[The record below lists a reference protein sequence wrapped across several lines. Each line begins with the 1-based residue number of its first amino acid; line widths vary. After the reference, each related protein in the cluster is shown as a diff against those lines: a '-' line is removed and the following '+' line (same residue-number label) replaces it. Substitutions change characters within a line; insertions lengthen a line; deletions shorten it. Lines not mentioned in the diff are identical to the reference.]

1 MSEKSGEKKQGKN
14 AHYIY
19 PQVFN
24 EFALPNQI
32 TTVLSPIPTIFY
44 YYSSLIKGE
53 KTKIRT
59 HLVWVKIK
67 SGDYVF

>member
-1 MSEKSGEKKQGKN
+1 MYLNKSGEKRQGEN
-14 AHYIY
+14 AHYIC

-24 EFALPNQI
+24 DIALPNQI
-32 TTVLSPIPTIFY
+32 TTVLSPIPTSSY

-67 SGDYVF
+67 NDYVF